1 MCVLVSECL
10 SYTLDPFYA
19 YVSNL
24 CSCGL
29 LIDIGICPGWGQKC
43 GRVNGSWK
51 TIIGQVPIKNSVHNF
66 MFSLFIVVL

>member
-1 MCVLVSECL
+1 MCVSAFLALIYV
-10 SYTLDPFYA
+10 

-43 GRVNGSWK
+43 GRVNGPWK
-51 TIIGQVPIKNSVHNF
+51 TIIGEVPIKNNVYKF
-66 MFSLFIVVL
+66 MFSSWCCDKEDFR